1 MRAAALCGADYALL
15 MEHAPARMS
24 ENSSKCLHPP
34 RQKICWRNE
43 KAIPHVG
50 RTAGFTRF
58 HAGRAGLGAAPQAGL
73 SREFFAGAERLV
85 YFVLFPALLFQ
96 AILRTP
102 ISAGNAALLLQA
114 TAAMIAVG
122 VALSWLA
129 GPCCGPPRS
138 GWRPPRNA
146 ATASTPT
153 SAWRCRPAS
162 AARRQTIMAL
172 IIGFAAHG
180 QRGRGLWPGA
190 HSGANLLRELARNP
204 LVVSTLAGLACNLAG
219 LQLPGPVDTVLARL
233 GAAAIA
239 LGILC
244 VGASLAW
251 EGGKGYGALIAWMLA
266 VKLAALP
273 LVALLVAHLL
283 GMPPLESR
291 MLLLFGALPTASAA
305 YAAGHAHGRRRAHGG
320 PAAVAGH
327 AGLGADHSAV
337 ADADAI
343 IAASPSCAES
353 GTDQMAR
360 SYRTDDQA
368 HKGRRHA
375 R

>member
-1 MRAAALCGADYALL
+1 MSVALL
-15 MEHAPARMS
+15 VFPDFMLVALGWALRH
-24 ENSSKCLHPP
+24 KL
-34 RQKICWRNE
+34 
-43 KAIPHVG
+43 
-50 RTAGFTRF
+50 GF
-58 HAGRAGLGAAPQAGL
+58 

-129 GPCCGPPRS
+129 GPVL
-138 GWRPPRNA
+138 RP
-146 ATASTPT
+146 S
-153 SAWRCRPAS
+153 SIGLAS
-162 AARRQTIMAL
+162 AAQCGYRFNTYIGLALSASVGGAQGQTIIAL
-172 IIGFAAHG
+172 IIGFAVPMANVVAVY
-180 QRGRGLWPGA
+180 GLA
-190 HSGANLLRELARNP
+190 RHSGANLLRELARNP

-305 YAAGHAHGRRRAHGG
+305 YVLAMRMGGDGRM
-320 PAAVAGH
+320 VALLLS
-327 AGLGADHSAV
+327 LGTLASALT
-337 ADADAI
+337 I
-343 IAASPSCAES
+343 PLWLML
-353 GTDQMAR
+353 TQ
-360 SYRTDDQA
+360 
-368 HKGRRHA
+368 
-375 R
+375 